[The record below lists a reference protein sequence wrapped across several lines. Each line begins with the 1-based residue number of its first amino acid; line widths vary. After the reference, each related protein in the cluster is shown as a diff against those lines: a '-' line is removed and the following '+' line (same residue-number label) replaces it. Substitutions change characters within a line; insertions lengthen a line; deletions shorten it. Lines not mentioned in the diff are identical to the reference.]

1 MTMEN
6 LKCFGCGG
14 KGHME
19 RDCPSSAVV
28 GANYSDDKPMWCGR
42 CSRRTRLIETGGQV
56 ARCQECHPLAH
67 QNLAQFTRCPGCR
80 KLVYVYDSN
89 PCGQHATRP
98 EISDPRPE
106 RGEIDVIIAR
116 EMAHEDHA
124 AEVGELRRHS
134 EPQDGAA

>member
-19 RDCPSSAVV
+19 RDCPSSVVV
-28 GANYSDDKPMWCGR
+28 GGNYDDRPMWCGR
-42 CSRRTRLIETGGQV
+42 CSRRTRLIETADGQA

-67 QNLAQFTRCPGCR
+67 LNLAQFTRCPACR
-80 KLVYVYDSN
+80 KIIYVYDSN
-89 PCGQHATRP
+89 PCGQHSTRP
-98 EISDPRPE
+98 ELSDARLE

-124 AEVGELRRHS
+124 AEVGELHRHS